1 MNSFI
6 RPLVLCVAV
15 MIFPVVSRAQVS
27 MPAVPAA
34 TGLSGVELS
43 DGLKAGLGS
52 ALESGLGK
60 LIKPDGLKVSPPKV
74 LATLEKNAGQS
85 DASGGLSAAL
95 SAAAA
100 KIAPQA
106 ATLMR
111 DVFKNVKIDDA
122 KAVLAGGP
130 GAGTAFLRKSMEAPL
145 REKLLPLVKEAT
157 ASSGVA
163 AKAKELL
170 AAAGPFAAMG
180 GSKAAA
186 DIDGYLCDQVIGTSF
201 QFLGKEE
208 AAMRANPFLLK
219 NPLAQKVFGLFEK

>member
-1 MNSFI
+1 
-6 RPLVLCVAV
+6 
-15 MIFPVVSRAQVS
+15 MISPVVSRAQVS
-27 MPAVPAA
+27 TPAVPEAS
-34 TGLSGVELS
+34 GLSGVELS

-52 ALESGLGK
+52 ALESALGK
-60 LIKPDGLKVSPPKV
+60 LIKPDGFKVSPPKV

-85 DASGGLSAAL
+85 DDSGGLSASL

-122 KAVLAGGP
+122 KAVLTGGP

-145 REKLLPLVKEAT
+145 REKLLPLVKDAT
-157 ASSGVA
+157 ASAGVA

-186 DIDGYLCDQVIGTSF
+186 DIDGYLCDQVISKSF
-201 QFLGKEE
+201 QLLGKEE
-208 AAMRANPFLLK
+208 ASIRANPSLLS
-219 NPLAQKVFGLFEK
+219 NPLAQKIFTLFKK